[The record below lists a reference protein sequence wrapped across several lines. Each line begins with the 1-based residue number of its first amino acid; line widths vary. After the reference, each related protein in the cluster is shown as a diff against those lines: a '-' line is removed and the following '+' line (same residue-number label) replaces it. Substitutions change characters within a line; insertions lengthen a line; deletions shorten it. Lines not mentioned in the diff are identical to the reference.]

1 MLTRKYYLR
10 HSVIISYCILHTSVE
25 RFSLLTNFFVQ
36 PFIFYWLITT
46 FSNYLILHF
55 TYYCTTFS
63 TTFFT
68 TFHNYCTTFFTTFYN
83 LYNFF
88 VQPFIV
94 YWLMHLCLLLYR
106 KWILFSYKIIDKK
119 QRQPVDLI
127 SSYLF
132 RLHGVFFPIL
142 YHNSTISIIC
152 KSMYVNMIWLECKH
166 NILA

>member
-10 HSVIISYCILHTSVE
+10 HSVIISYCILHTVVE

-36 PFIFYWLITT
+36 PFIVYWLITT

-55 TYYCTTFS
+55 TYYCTTFL
-63 TTFFT
+63 
-68 TFHNYCTTFFTTFYN
+68 TTFYN
-83 LYNFF
+83 ILQLLYNLFYNF
-88 VQPFIV
+88 LQPFIV

-106 KWILFSYKIIDKK
+106 KWILFSYKITDKK
-119 QRQPVDLI
+119 QGQPVDLI

-142 YHNSTISIIC
+142 YHNSTLSIIWNPC
-152 KSMYVNMIWLECKH
+152 MLTWYG
-166 NILA
+166 